1 MKRHPER
8 RNSALFLER
17 RYSPLAFAASL
28 CLGIFMISPAARAA
42 PSPEAPA
49 SLEKTFQA
57 LGASFGS
64 KNKQKVIVKS
74 GPTARAMLRGASPGK
89 CWQVSLGGADFRIT
103 IEDTVKMDVKEC
115 LRRLEQVPPAY
126 RVAFQIVSEGKK
138 DGVAF
143 YSDLDGAAA
152 HGSQEYLN
160 VIPQANALVM
170 VHEAGH
176 ILSQRAEAA
185 IPGMNEKWS
194 EAIAKDGI
202 SVSPYGDTVAHEDLA
217 EFARIHAMCLD
228 AGPEKLAELKK
239 LSPRRHALW
248 EAILKLAK
256 VE

>member
-1 MKRHPER
+1 MKRY
-8 RNSALFLER
+8 LER
-17 RYSPLAFAASL
+17 RTPAVSLERRLIPLGFAASL
-28 CLGIFMISPAARAA
+28 CLGILMISPATRAA
-42 PSPEAPA
+42 PSPEVPA

-64 KNKQKVIVKS
+64 KNDQKVIVKS
-74 GPTARAMLRGASPGK
+74 GPVARAMLRGASPGK
-89 CWQVSLGGADFRIT
+89 SWQVSLGGADFRIT
-103 IEDTVKMDVKEC
+103 IEDTVTMDVKEC
-115 LRRLEQVPPAY
+115 LSRLEQVPPSY

-228 AGPEKLAELKK
+228 AGPAKLAELKK

-248 EAILKLAK
+248 EAIRKAAK
-256 VE
+256 AE

>member
-8 RNSALFLER
+8 SNSDLFLER
-17 RYSPLAFAASL
+17 SHFPLGFAASL
-28 CLGIFMISPAARAA
+28 CLGILMISPAIRAA
-42 PSPEAPA
+42 PLPEVPA

-64 KNKQKVIVKS
+64 KNEQKVIVKS
-74 GPTARAMLRGASPGK
+74 GPVARAMLRGASPGK
-89 CWQVSLGGADFRIT
+89 SWQVSLGGAEFRIT

-115 LRRLEQVPPAY
+115 LRRLEQVPPSY

-248 EAILKLAK
+248 EAIQQAAK
-256 VE
+256 AE

>member
-1 MKRHPER
+1 MIRYPQR
-8 RNSALFLER
+8 GTPALFLER
-17 RYSPLAFAASL
+17 RSIPMGLGASL
-28 CLGIFMISPAARAA
+28 CLGILLISPATRAA
-42 PSPEAPA
+42 PSPEVPA
-49 SLEKTFQA
+49 SLETTFQA

-64 KNKQKVIVKS
+64 KNEQKVIVKS
-74 GPTARAMLRGASPGK
+74 GPVARAMLRGASPGK
-89 CWQVSLGGADFRIT
+89 SWQVSLAGAEFRIT

-115 LRRLEQVPPAY
+115 LRRLEQVPPSY

-185 IPGMNEKWS
+185 IPGMNGKWS

-228 AGPEKLAELKK
+228 AGPEKVAELKK

-248 EAILKLAK
+248 EAIQAAAK
-256 VE
+256 SE

>member
-1 MKRHPER
+1 MKYPEHTPPT
-8 RNSALFLER
+8 LFFGLP
-17 RYSPLAFAASL
+17 SVPLGLAASL
-28 CLGIFMISPAARAA
+28 CLGIFMIFPAALAA
-42 PSPEAPA
+42 PSPEVPS
-49 SLEKTFQA
+49 SLEKTFEA
-57 LGASFGS
+57 LETSFGS

-89 CWQVSLGGADFRIT
+89 CWQVSLGGADFKIT
-103 IEDTVKMDVKEC
+103 IEDSVKMDVKEC
-115 LRRLEQVPPAY
+115 LRRLEQVPPSY

-152 HGSQEYLN
+152 HGSHEYLN

-228 AGPEKLAELKK
+228 AGPENLAELKK

-248 EAILKLAK
+248 EAIQKAAK